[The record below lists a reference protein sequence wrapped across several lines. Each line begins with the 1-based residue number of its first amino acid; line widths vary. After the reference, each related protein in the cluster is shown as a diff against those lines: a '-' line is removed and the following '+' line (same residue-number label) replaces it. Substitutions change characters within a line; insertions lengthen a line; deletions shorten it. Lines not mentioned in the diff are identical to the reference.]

1 MKEYE
6 VEERKRMSERSRKM
20 YYIDGSTARVMT
32 VPERRERNVR
42 RVQEEE
48 YVEHQRPARTPERQT
63 RPEQHK
69 QRKPAAKRR
78 ISPQAERALAFN
90 FKYTVYVTLACVI
103 MACAGVVLLTSE
115 AKLTKQRQNIAN
127 LEAELKT
134 ITDDNAAYKIKLDNM
149 YSLDQV
155 YDIATNELGMV
166 YAKKGQIVYYDGAN
180 EDYVK
185 QYRNVPSA
193 D

>member
-1 MKEYE
+1 
-6 VEERKRMSERSRKM
+6 MSERSRKM

-42 RVQEEE
+42 REQEEE
-48 YVEHQRPARTPERQT
+48 YVERQRPARQEQKRQA
-63 RPEQHK
+63 
-69 QRKPAAKRR
+69 KPAAKRR

-90 FKYTVYVTLACVI
+90 FKYTLYVTFACII

-115 AKLTKQRQNIAN
+115 AKLTKQRQNISN

-134 ITDDNAAYKIKLDNM
+134 ITDDNAAYRIKLDNM